1 MILSFLDSDEINS
14 VRINEK
20 YTLIL
25 KSSFLNF
32 WLSKKKF
39 KCNDFYFEIN
49 KILSNHTCSNSKIN
63 FSLELNLLYHNL
75 KSSQKITNETIFS
88 FDKFTLQLFTG
99 DPYKLSSAYCEI
111 EEGKLF
117 SFISDYEFNNTQ
129 NEKITKRYNILK
141 KYIKNGKRI
150 ANCFIVGVNTKNNI
164 EKIQIWGIN
173 NGKFK
178 YLKYDNILEFETDCS
193 KNNYKEENFEF
204 LIGGQQLLSNLWP
217 SYGTWLNYIDDNSI
231 FNNTMIKKCTKI
243 EIYMF
248 CYSCGEKLFNK
259 AVTIKTK
266 AVFKDASINNDINI
280 YADCYYTTNGEIP
293 LILENHFNCFVI
305 NNEKIYNRYLILK
318 QMVDC
323 SGKMTFISPSLEDKK
338 DNEKSLNLCS

>member
-1 MILSFLDSDEINS
+1 MMYEIYSNIIKKQVIYTITKINSYDCFTQIYDLSYNVFPYSSPPPEKDLEFYANYKKYYVFCSIKAISGKLTCQDVSSHTPYYQELILSFLDSDEINS

-129 NEKITKRYNILK
+129 NEKLQNVI
-141 KYIKNGKRI
+141 
-150 ANCFIVGVNTKNNI
+150 
-164 EKIQIWGIN
+164 
-173 NGKFK
+173 
-178 YLKYDNILEFETDCS
+178 
-193 KNNYKEENFEF
+193 
-204 LIGGQQLLSNLWP
+204 
-217 SYGTWLNYIDDNSI
+217 I
-231 FNNTMIKKCTKI
+231 F
-243 EIYMF
+243 
-248 CYSCGEKLFNK
+248 
-259 AVTIKTK
+259 
-266 AVFKDASINNDINI
+266 
-280 YADCYYTTNGEIP
+280 
-293 LILENHFNCFVI
+293 
-305 NNEKIYNRYLILK
+305 
-318 QMVDC
+318 
-323 SGKMTFISPSLEDKK
+323 
-338 DNEKSLNLCS
+338 